1 MTTPSDPLPAD
12 LAAAHAMILA
22 QREQLTLAKSE
33 VTVGRLEIE
42 RLKLMLAK
50 ARREQ
55 FGQSSERGRLL
66 VEQLELAIEDLEET
80 QAEQETKAEIAAPEA
95 AKQKRAQNPRPPRRP
110 LPDNLP
116 VERIV
121 EPAPCA
127 CGKCGSERLHKLG
140 EVVSK
145 TLECEP
151 RRWKIIEH
159 VREKFSCRDCEAI
172 TEAPAPSHPIP
183 RGFAGPSLL
192 AMVLVNKF
200 LLHQPLNRQSKTY
213 AREGIEIDV
222 STLADRVGACVVA
235 LAPIIEAIRAH
246 VMSAERIHA
255 DDTTVPVLAKLK
267 TVTGRIWTYVRDDRP
282 FGGKDPPAAAF
293 YYSRS
298 RAGEHPQGHL
308 AGYVGLMQADAFDG
322 YNQLY
327 KAQRKPAPIL
337 EAACW
342 SHGRR
347 KFVDLVK
354 QGEAPIASEAVRRID
369 MLFEIERSINGQ
381 TPEQRLAVR
390 RERSRPLIADL
401 EIWMR
406 QQRALLST
414 KNDTAKGDQLPS
426 QPLGSVHPLPRRWP
440 RLSYEQRRRTSVA
453 RCGGRK
459 KKLDLRR
466 FGCWRPSCRR
476 RLYPDRNLQ
485 DERRRSPSLAR
496 RRAGPPSR
504 SPRQQ
509 SRRAAS
515 LELEGEPT
523 VQGRRR
529 CLSASRQTI
538 APAWGAGRMRTILR
552 QFGQPHKFDGWVSFL
567 LFGRG

>member
-1 MTTPSDPLPAD
+1 LRNYPISCPELTGGCRRQPGVRRLPVKLWLIDSRRKSGEIFNSEYGGIVIVTTPSDPPLPAD

-55 FGQSSERGRLL
+55 FGQSSERGKLL

-80 QAEQETKAEIAAPEA
+80 QAEQETKAEIAAPEI

-127 CGKCGSERLHKLG
+127 CGKCGSVRLHKLG

-235 LAPIIEAIRAH
+235 LEPLIEAIRTH
-246 VMSAERIHA
+246 VMRAERIHA
-255 DDTTVPVLAKLK
+255 DDTTVPVLAKMK
-267 TVTGRIWTYVRDDRP
+267 AVVGRIWTYVRDDRP
-282 FGGKDPPAAAF
+282 FAGNDPPAALF
-293 YYSRS
+293 YYSRN

-308 AGYVGLMQADAFDG
+308 AGYVGLMQADAFNG
-322 YNQLY
+322 YNDLY
-327 KAQRKPAPIL
+327 RANRKPAPIL

-342 SHGRR
+342 SHGR
-347 KFVDLVK
+347 
-354 QGEAPIASEAVRRID
+354 ES
-369 MLFEIERSINGQ
+369 S
-381 TPEQRLAVR
+381 
-390 RERSRPLIADL
+390 
-401 EIWMR
+401 
-406 QQRALLST
+406 ST
-414 KNDTAKGDQLPS
+414 WRN
-426 QPLGSVHPLPRRWP
+426 
-440 RLSYEQRRRTSVA
+440 
-453 RCGGRK
+453 
-459 KKLDLRR
+459 LD
-466 FGCWRPSCRR
+466 RR
-476 RLYPDRNLQ
+476 RLPARPCGASISCSRSSAPSTAKRRNSGLPCVVRSRGRSSPISKPRCASSEPCSHQ
-485 DERRRSPSLAR
+485 EMIPQRRSTTCSTAGRRSPASWTM
-496 RRAGPPSR
+496 
-504 SPRQQ
+504 
-509 SRRAAS
+509 AAS
-515 LELEGEPT
+515 
-523 VQGRRR
+523 
-529 CLSASRQTI
+529 ASLTTLLNERY
-538 APAWGAGRMRTILR
+538 AWTFAGSDERASYCPS
-552 QFGQPHKFDGWVSFL
+552 GYL
-567 LFGRG
+567 LIN